1 MTWMRTKPASGW
13 PGGAPHAAGDGVIA
27 GAMVPGDGDVVI
39 GTDAGR
45 GERVVGWLRGVGV
58 GWVGVVSVLATAAVL
73 AASLMLR
80 DRSFEDLAVY
90 RIGVRTW
97 LHGGDMYGPL
107 PPAHPGGLVLPFIYP
122 PFAALVL
129 SPLALL
135 PWPVAWTAML
145 LLSLVSLVTVVGVP
159 ASLLLDRVA
168 QTFWFGQVNL
178 LLMALVAVDC
188 LASPRW
194 PRGGL
199 VGVAAAIKL
208 TPAAFV
214 LLLVVRRDYRA
225 AGTAG
230 VTFAGAALVGFAVA
244 PASSWQFWTGRAQGL
259 GGLAGSSFASNQAIR
274 GALARWDTLPAAVQT
289 GAWLGLC
296 LLVGVL
302 AVAGM
307 RRALDAGNLVLAWVV
322 NGALALLVSPI
333 SWGHHWVYVVPALLG
348 MTALAVHSR
357 GRWWTRAA
365 VVTAVVFVLH
375 PYHFL
380 PMGDGREQGWSW
392 WEHLIGNAYGL
403 LTVAGLLILAW
414 PATTRWR
421 RRGHATDVLTAPAP
435 WAVRVVERSGPSGAT
450 DRFGRV
456 VRPEGTVHADRA
468 PSSPRRGAPRRE
480 RLVHTPPVGSGC
492 AAQLG

>member
-1 MTWMRTKPASGW
+1 
-13 PGGAPHAAGDGVIA
+13 VIA
-27 GAMVPGDGDVVI
+27 EAMVPGDGDVGP

-45 GERVVGWLRGVGV
+45 GERVVGWLRGLGI
-58 GWVGVVSVLATAAVL
+58 GWVVVVSVLATAAVI

-80 DRSFEDLAVY
+80 DRSFGDLAVY

-135 PWPVAWTAML
+135 PWPVSWTAML
-145 LLSLVSLVTVVGVP
+145 LLSLVSLATVVYVTARRLWAGGGRASAVLVTAVGVP
-159 ASLLLDRVA
+159 ASLLCDPVA
-168 QTFWFGQVNL
+168 QTFWFGQVNF

-188 LASPRW
+188 LVPSPRW
-194 PRGGL
+194 PRWPRWPRGL
-199 VGVAAAIKL
+199 VVGVAAAIKL

-244 PASSWQFWTGRAQGL
+244 PASSWRFWTGGAPGL
-259 GGLAGSSFASNQAIR
+259 GGLAGSSFGSNQAIR

-296 LLVGVL
+296 LLLGVL
-302 AVAGM
+302 AVVGM
-307 RRALDAGNLVLAWVV
+307 RRALKAGNLVLAWVV

-333 SWGHHWVYVVPALLG
+333 SWGHHWVYVVPALLA
-348 MTALAVHSR
+348 MTAQALHSR
-357 GRWWTRAA
+357 SRWWALAAA
-365 VVTAVVFVLH
+365 VTAAVFVLH

-380 PMGDGREQGWSW
+380 PTSDGREQGWGW

-421 RRGHATDVLTAPAP
+421 RRGHATDGPTAHRPAG
-435 WAVRVVERSGPSGAT
+435 VSGN
-450 DRFGRV
+450 
-456 VRPEGTVHADRA
+456 EGMQ
-468 PSSPRRGAPRRE
+468 E
-480 RLVHTPPVGSGC
+480 
-492 AAQLG
+492 